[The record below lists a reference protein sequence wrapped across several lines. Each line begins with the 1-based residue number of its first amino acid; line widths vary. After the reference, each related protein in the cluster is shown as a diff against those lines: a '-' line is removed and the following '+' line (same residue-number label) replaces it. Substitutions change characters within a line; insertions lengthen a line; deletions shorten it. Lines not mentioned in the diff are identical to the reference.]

1 MVQAA
6 LAAAMMNDDMGACTP
21 KSGWLYSLEFIALLR
36 LQECIAEGAS
46 ERDGKTQSCGRWSF
60 RFSNQLH
67 GRNTLRSGCRTR
79 ERTRRAAAAEIKEAH
94 PMRLHGIAYRTH
106 AFARYESRKRA
117 SHPISATSE
126 RVRDHKMRG
135 NRRAENYA
143 DLSGGMAAAGKS
155 VSLSG
160 GVVRPAT

>member
-36 LQECIAEGAS
+36 LQECIAERAREM
-46 ERDGKTQSCGRWSF
+46 ER
-60 RFSNQLH
+60 
-67 GRNTLRSGCRTR
+67 
-79 ERTRRAAAAEIKEAH
+79 RRAVVDGRFASRISYTDGTRYARVVGRGNEARGRSRDQGR
-94 PMRLHGIAYRTH
+94 PIQCALHGIAYRTH

-143 DLSGGMAAAGKS
+143 DLSGGMAARGKS

>member
-1 MVQAA
+1 M
-6 LAAAMMNDDMGACTP
+6 P

-36 LQECIAEGAS
+36 LQECIAERAS

-60 RFSNQLH
+60 RSSNQLH

-79 ERTRRAAAAEIKEAH
+79 ERAAAAEIKGGPSNAPCTALPTAH
-94 PMRLHGIAYRTH
+94 TH
-106 AFARYESRKRA
+106 SRDTSLESEPSNIRN
-117 SHPISATSE
+117 E

-143 DLSGGMAAAGKS
+143 DLSGGMAAADKS

>member
-36 LQECIAEGAS
+36 LQECIAEQAS
-46 ERDGKTQSCGRWSF
+46 EREGKTQSCGRWSF

-79 ERTRRAAAAEIKEAH
+79 ERTGRAAAAEIKGGPSNAPCTALPTAH
-94 PMRLHGIAYRTH
+94 TH
-106 AFARYESRKRA
+106 SRDT
-117 SHPISATSE
+117 SLESE
-126 RVRDHKMRG
+126 RAIQYPQ
-135 NRRAENYA
+135 RANGYA
-143 DLSGGMAAAGKS
+143 TIRCGGTAVQRIMQTSAEGWP
-155 VSLSG
+155 
-160 GVVRPAT
+160 RPASQSACLEGS

>member
-1 MVQAA
+1 M
-6 LAAAMMNDDMGACTP
+6 
-21 KSGWLYSLEFIALLR
+21 
-36 LQECIAEGAS
+36 
-46 ERDGKTQSCGRWSF
+46 ER
-60 RFSNQLH
+60 
-67 GRNTLRSGCRTR
+67 
-79 ERTRRAAAAEIKEAH
+79 RRAVVDGRFAPRISYTDGTRYARVVGRGNERPQPRSREAH
-94 PMRLHGIAYRTH
+94 PMRL
-106 AFARYESRKRA
+106 ARHCLPHTRIREIRVSKA

-143 DLSGGMAAAGKS
+143 DLSGGMAAADKS

>member
-36 LQECIAEGAS
+36 LQECIAEQAS
-46 ERDGKTQSCGRWSF
+46 EREGKTQSCGRWSF

-79 ERTRRAAAAEIKEAH
+79 ERAAGRDRGRPI
-94 PMRLHGIAYRTH
+94 PCMRLHRIAYRTH

-143 DLSGGMAAAGKS
+143 DLSGGMAAADKS

-160 GVVRPAT
+160 GVVRPKT

>member
-36 LQECIAEGAS
+36 LQECIAERAREM
-46 ERDGKTQSCGRWSF
+46 ER
-60 RFSNQLH
+60 
-67 GRNTLRSGCRTR
+67 
-79 ERTRRAAAAEIKEAH
+79 RRAVVDGRFASRISYTDGTRYARVVGRGNERPQPRSREAH

>member
-1 MVQAA
+1 MTTRVHAEV
-6 LAAAMMNDDMGACTP
+6 GIW
-21 KSGWLYSLEFIALLR
+21 SGWLYSLEFIALLR
-36 LQECIAEGAS
+36 LQECIAEQAS
-46 ERDGKTQSCGRWSF
+46 EREGKTQSCGRWSF
-60 RFSNQLH
+60 RSSNQLH
-67 GRNTLRSGCRTR
+67 GRNTLRSGCRAR
-79 ERTRRAAAAEIKEAH
+79 ERAAAAEIKGGPSNA
-94 PMRLHGIAYRTH
+94 P
-106 AFARYESRKRA
+106 ARHCLPHTRIREIRVSKA

-135 NRRAENYA
+135 NRRAKNYA

>member
-1 MVQAA
+1 
-6 LAAAMMNDDMGACTP
+6 
-21 KSGWLYSLEFIALLR
+21 
-36 LQECIAEGAS
+36 
-46 ERDGKTQSCGRWSF
+46 
-60 RFSNQLH
+60 
-67 GRNTLRSGCRTR
+67 
-79 ERTRRAAAAEIKEAH
+79 
-94 PMRLHGIAYRTH
+94 MRL
-106 AFARYESRKRA
+106 ARHCLPHTRIREIRVSKA

-135 NRRAENYA
+135 NRRAKNYA